1 MKYNMYPILNKVIIK
16 REEAAEMTKGGLH
29 IPQSAIGKT
38 HVGDVVAVG
47 PDVTQVKVGDKV
59 LFGAYSGENF
69 KLGGIKYDVMVEK
82 DIQFWMEE
90 IEEESQEVDTD
101 VIPMATI

>member
-1 MKYNMYPILNKVIIK
+1 M
-16 REEAAEMTKGGLH
+16 
-29 IPQSAIGKT
+29 
-38 HVGDVVAVG
+38 VAVG
-47 PDVTQVKVGDKV
+47 PDVTQLKVGDKV

-69 KLGGIKYDVMVEK
+69 KLGGIEYDVMVEK